1 MHFFSDAYYIKHL
14 HPGRNLGR
22 GSGRNLGGNERKQ
35 CNGGCILNAKRD
47 TGVTVVEYGAGAGE
61 NFWQVTS

>member
-1 MHFFSDAYYIKHL
+1 MHFFSDTYYIQHL
-14 HPGRNLGR
+14 HP
-22 GSGRNLGGNERKQ
+22 GRNLGGNERKQ
-35 CNGGCILNAKRD
+35 SNGGCILNAKRD